1 MAIPGFDPGNF
12 AFPDINKLME
22 QFKVPG
28 LDLGKI
34 VEAQKKDIEALTQAN
49 QVAYAGM
56 QELAG
61 RQAEILREAM
71 AEWQAAMS
79 RMGSGDTSV
88 QAKLAQDAFG
98 KAVNNMREM
107 AEVATRSQTQAWEVI
122 QKRFREN
129 MADMTKLMQPPK

>member
-1 MAIPGFDPGNF
+1 MAIPGFDPSNF

-88 QAKLAQDAFG
+88 QAKLAQDALG

>member
-28 LDLGKI
+28 LDHGKI

-79 RMGSGDTSV
+79 RLGSGDTSV
-88 QAKLAQDAFG
+88 QA
-98 KAVNNMREM
+98 
-107 AEVATRSQTQAWEVI
+107 
-122 QKRFREN
+122 
-129 MADMTKLMQPPK
+129 